1 VSPVLGEVAA
11 VPKGWV
17 TSFYGSTIGKK
28 IVMAATG
35 VVLIGFVTGHVL
47 GNLLVFR
54 GPAALNR
61 YSELL
66 KSSAVI
72 LWAVRTTLLGAVVL
86 HVHSALSLTRLARA
100 ARPTRY
106 DKHATQASTFSTRT
120 LRVGGVVLLAFIVFH
135 LLHLTTGTVHPAF
148 SPTDVYGNVL
158 VAFSIPAVTVFYL
171 VAMLALG
178 LHLHHG
184 IWSAFQTLGLNH
196 PHLERFRR
204 GLATVLAVGVSLG
217 FSIIVLAVAFQMIG

>member
-1 VSPVLGEVAA
+1 MRGEVAA
-11 VPKGWV
+11 VPRGWV
-17 TSFYGSTIGKK
+17 VAFYGSTIGKK

-35 VVLIGFVTGHVL
+35 VILVGFVTGHAL
-47 GNLLVFR
+47 GNLLVFS

-61 YSELL
+61 YGELL
-66 KSSAVI
+66 KSSVVI
-72 LWAVRTTLLGAVVL
+72 LWIVRVTLLAAVVL
-86 HVHSALSLTRLARA
+86 HAHSALSLTRLAQQ
-100 ARPTRY
+100 ARPSRY
-106 DKHATQASTFSTRT
+106 AKHATQASTFSSRT
-120 LRVGGVVLLAFIVFH
+120 LRVGGVVLLAFIIFH

-204 GLATVLAVGVSLG
+204 ALATVMAVGVSLG
-217 FSIIVLAVAFQMIG
+217 FSLIVLAIAFQLVG